1 MRRGILATRD
11 ELRALRERIAG
22 KPFDR
27 IYDALRKRCSLILE
41 SAPVTE
47 AQWQSLWAKGRRM
60 AAVEAAKTAQG
71 RIMDLLIAHHIEP
84 NEAYCSRAVEEL
96 KNLAGWTTWVD
107 PCHGD
112 LATDLCTAEASVA
125 AAVGLD
131 WLWEDLPEV
140 DRMRV
145 LQAIRHKAI
154 EPYHQAVRDGA
165 WWCTCYH
172 SWNPVVNC
180 GCAIAGLALGD
191 EEPQAE
197 EVFLHA
203 RKALR
208 SFFNALGREGGWD
221 EGTGCWGAAL
231 RYVLLLGEAA
241 SRLVADQRVFHE
253 RGMDVTGLFPVYFT
267 PNGHSVGFGDNATVP
282 LHGTLYNLVR
292 HYGLKELVWWLDT
305 YALNHD
311 ASTTGWSQ
319 AGLALL
325 FRPDDV
331 RTPRKV
337 NLAPVK
343 VFNEI
348 GWAAIADHWPR
359 PSFYVAAKTGDLAAY
374 RSQRDMNAI
383 RLQVDGEMILT
394 DAGRHTRNE
403 EYLSDAHRE
412 FYEVQARAHNTVVV
426 ADADHQIDAQ
436 GLIAEAQAGKTY
448 RWVVCDA
455 RNALGET
462 VRFIRHVVMLL
473 DRDSGHGKTLVVL
486 DEIDNG
492 VPETVEVCWHT
503 AGRIEMG
510 AKSRTGRIIGRA
522 AEVHFALA
530 ATVRSTLSD
539 TSYSFRGGETDNVM
553 VVSAGVIG
561 PAYMAAIFSR
571 DEIGGRARTKRDRY
585 GNVTV
590 SAGTMKVHFRPGDAH
605 LELDQ
610 AVC

>member
-11 ELRALRERIAG
+11 ELRSLRERITT

-27 IYDALRKRCSLILE
+27 IFDALRKRCSLIIE
-41 SAPVTE
+41 SAPITE
-47 AQWQSLWAKGRRM
+47 ANWQQLWSMGHRS
-60 AAVEAAKTAQG
+60 AAVGAAKAVQG
-71 RIMDLLIAHHIEP
+71 RILDLLIAHHIEP
-84 NEAYCSRAVEEL
+84 NAAYCNRAIEEL

-107 PCHGD
+107 PCHSD
-112 LATDLCTAEASVA
+112 LAADLCTAEAAVA
-125 AAVGLD
+125 AAIGLD
-131 WLWEDLPEV
+131 WLWEDLSSA

-165 WWCTCYH
+165 WWFTCYH

-191 EEPQAE
+191 EEPMAE
-197 EVFLHA
+197 EVFLTA

-208 SFFNALGREGGWD
+208 CFFNALGREGGWD

-241 SRLVADQRVFHE
+241 SRLVDDQRFFHE

-267 PNGHSVGFGDNATVP
+267 PNGHSAGFGDDAAMP

-292 HYGLKELVWWLDT
+292 HYGLKDLAWWLDT

-311 ASTTGWSQ
+311 ASTTGWSG

-325 FRPDDV
+325 FRPQEM
-331 RTPRKV
+331 RTPQTIS
-337 NLAPVK
+337 LAPVK

-348 GWAAIADHWPR
+348 GWVAMADHWPR
-359 PSFYVAAKTGDLAAY
+359 PAFYVSAKTGDLSAY
-374 RSQRDMNAI
+374 RSQRDMNALH
-383 RLQVDGEMILT
+383 LQVDGEMILT
-394 DAGRHTRNE
+394 DAGRGARNG
-403 EYLSDAHRE
+403 EYLSAEHRR

-426 ADADHQIDAQ
+426 AEADHQIDAQ

-448 RWVVCDA
+448 RWAVCDA
-455 RNALGET
+455 RNALGDN
-462 VRFIRHVVMLL
+462 VRFMRHVVMLL
-473 DRDSGHGKTLVVL
+473 DRDSGDGKVLVVL
-486 DEIDNG
+486 DEIDNAA
-492 VPETVEVCWHT
+492 PEIVEVCWHT
-503 AGRIEMG
+503 GGRIEPG
-510 AKSRTGRIIGRA
+510 PKAKTGLIAGTNTRI
-522 AEVHFALA
+522 HFALA
-530 ATVRSTLSD
+530 ASVRSSMATK
-539 TSYSFRGGETDNVM
+539 SYSFHGGQTDNVI
-553 VVSAGVIG
+553 VVSAGVMG
-561 PAYMAAIFSR
+561 RAYFAAIFSR
-571 DEIGGRARTKRDRY
+571 DEIGRQARTKVDRE

-590 SAGTMKVHFRPGDAH
+590 WAGTIKLRFAPGESH
-605 LELDQ
+605 LQLDQ